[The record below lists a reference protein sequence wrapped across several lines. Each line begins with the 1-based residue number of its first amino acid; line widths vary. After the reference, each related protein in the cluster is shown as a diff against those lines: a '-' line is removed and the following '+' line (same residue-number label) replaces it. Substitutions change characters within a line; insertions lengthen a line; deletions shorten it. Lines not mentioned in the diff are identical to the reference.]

1 MKPLVP
7 PAVSPWI
14 AAFLAAARRYFAH
27 PAVPA
32 PVDPKPVR
40 S

>member
-1 MKPLVP
+1 MNPLVP

-14 AAFLAAARRYFAH
+14 AAFLAAARRYFVG
-27 PAVPA
+27 PAVQT